1 MEIYMKIPNVQG
13 HVTTQ
18 GYKDWIKV
26 YDVEFGGV
34 KNGAKMTVGKMSDR
48 ISTYPNFSQ
57 ISLIK
62 PMDKSST
69 KLFTAAHS
77 AEVFPSLELHYVTT
91 GKDPSA
97 YSKIKLSDAIIN
109 HYSEYM
115 SEEGYPE
122 ELLTI
127 SYSKME
133 RTYIPR
139 AADNQAGS
147 PMTVGYDLEQ
157 GKGM

>member
-1 MEIYMKIPNVQG
+1 MEIYMKIPNVPG

-34 KNGAKMTVGKMSDR
+34 KNGARMTVGKMCDR
-48 ISTYPNFSQ
+48 VSNYPRFSQ
-57 ISLIK
+57 ISLLK

-77 AEVFPSLELHYVTT
+77 AEVFPSLELNYVTT

-97 YSKIKLSDAIIN
+97 YSKIKLSDVIIS

-115 SEEGYPE
+115 GEEGYPE
-122 ELLTI
+122 ELLMI
-127 SYSKME
+127 SYSKIE

-139 AADNQAGS
+139 EANNQPGS

-157 GKGM
+157 GQGM